1 MDYSWQNEG
10 EIHLMPFFL
19 FFAFSGILL
28 FDFTLHQVGTH
39 WRERKILNNWN
50 WLHYGG
56 LLDGRIN
63 NIFFM
68 VRILTFSLTHTQ
80 KVGMTVV
87 SIPLMDKTGRR
98 TLHLYG
104 LGGMFIF
111 SIFITISFLI
121 KASAFDCFS
130 YFFLLSFDS
139 IIFGTIFFLQSVVVA
154 ARKFVEAQFT
164 ANLHVGWRKLN
175 DFSTFLSVFFRL
187 SHVHCSIRCEWFRT
201 TVDNSSTF
209 RASYNILLLRH

>member
-1 MDYSWQNEG
+1 MNEKK
-10 EIHLMPFFL
+10 
-19 FFAFSGILL
+19 GIIIISELRS
-28 FDFTLHQVGTH
+28 DC
-39 WRERKILNNWN
+39 
-50 WLHYGG
+50 GG
-56 LLDGRIN
+56 LQLAEWGGNLFNAILSFLCLFRYFIIRLHSSSSRDSLKRAQNSQQLELAALWWVGREN
-63 NIFFM
+63 KQFFFM

-139 IIFGTIFFLQSVVVA
+139 IICGTIFFLQSVVVA

-187 SHVHCSIRCEWFRT
+187 SHVHCSIRCE
-201 TVDNSSTF
+201 
-209 RASYNILLLRH
+209 